1 MPSQPSTSSRWSST
15 IVLAAFLAHP
25 VFASLPMVDFT
36 RMGQVG
42 LAGAFAGLSLFS
54 NSTTLSFD
62 PSASSLLSRTGEGVL
77 TTIGTT
83 NSGGS
88 ISSGCA
94 INDIF
99 YFAGSFS
106 SISNT
111 SASNVASY
119 TPSSGTFTALGSNG
133 PNGPIYSLY
142 CDVSNS
148 QLWVGGHFT
157 SPGSSVAIWDTKS
170 NSWSAPSFKGFTGA
184 AGEVLSITPNSSEN
198 SLLFTGSFLTSFAEN
213 ATALNNTN
221 NPNIPYSPGAT
232 PFSSSLVPV
241 PLGGAEILGQ
251 PSSSNPQFNNILNIL
266 CPSGPDGPGNTW
278 LAANGNGAVVTVR
291 DFSSINAYGV
301 RLGNTFQSGYG
312 TTAFSVTSIPDNTVQ
327 TLSYVNPSTGQNM
340 TCTDSCPL
348 STDSSILYQ
357 DFIFTAPVTLTGMQI
372 TLSGWTGAAP
382 GLHMLQLLSS
392 GAFASAISSEN
403 TQSCFAP
410 NPSNTTSTGQWT
422 TENAVT
428 NIPATLQT
436 VLVSTFA
443 VGTPPSEAPSFTWQ
457 PYVSASGQYDVN
469 IVIPGCTDFEDCA
482 LRTSVQVTVF
492 PGEGTQPWVST
503 ISQQVQSDTTTLVY
517 SGPIVPSSTNFVITI
532 SMTLANNP
540 EGSGQNGQYDLV
552 AGNVALVL
560 TSANVSSAASESSGS
575 NPTASSSQRGFG
587 FFEWPLSSSASIDA
601 TGIIPN
607 TSRTSLDMVSIDLY
621 NALGAATSNTTSI
634 TAVAQHPSGTVYL
647 GGNFQ
652 LISGSTSGTSNI
664 VAFKSGSLIAL
675 PNSGL
680 NGPVTSLMLY
690 GDELYVGGSF
700 TDTNAAS
707 MQGKLKG
714 VAMYEV
720 SSNSWKA
727 MGAGV
732 DGVVAS
738 LALANEQIQVAGNF
752 TEVFNSSAAGVSAG
766 GLATW
771 DVHSG
776 SWVNS
781 GGFVVGNMT
790 FVGNSTLPAQGQ
802 EQTQIIAGIVQSMAE
817 YGASGFVMLSNGGS
831 SGPLVTPMG
840 AQLDISITNAS
851 APATT
856 AKRQLHSR
864 RGPSA
869 WMSHLKIGT
878 LFTRQT
884 ITTSSSTLPPAPPAP
899 APAVLAGAFWTN
911 VSTSHEVA
919 IIGGN
924 FSFSSSS
931 TTSSALAIYDP
942 VASSVSALAGAQ
954 INGVVRAVYID
965 QGQQL
970 FVGGEFNLTGTTAN
984 GLALYDL
991 SSQQWDTSSMQP
1003 LQPSAGSS
1011 VVVRSITSSTYK
1023 SDGVVIAGSFAQ
1035 AGSVSCQGICLFDTT
1050 LNQWSPLGNGI
1061 QGDVSSVSY
1070 AGNNQ
1075 EILIAAGSIILS
1087 NGSAANVAQYDFAN
1101 ATWAAVGDSSKIP
1114 GPVTAVEVNN
1124 GNSSSIFAAG
1134 RTADGSSSFMIFWD
1148 GISWNNVGAPLQSNT
1163 NISQLLMVPLL
1174 NTHSANSIVES
1185 DRMLMVS
1192 GALSDPSFGSA
1203 SSVLFDGSSFIPYM
1217 TTMTAQGALGS
1228 ISSLFYSFANFSFNQ
1243 QNFLA
1248 TGIVI
1253 LISIAIAAGV
1263 VFLLALIGILWTLL
1277 SRRDD
1282 KLSKYNVNEDEDDDS
1297 VQHRPSSLLE
1307 HINAATRTTILG
1319 ATLNNVSTEKEEA
1332 AKEATAT
1339 EPDPFG
1345 PDGSNYLRAE
1355 TPSDAVVGTM
1365 AAEQEFSRPA
1375 HARFSFDGT
1384 GEGELPLTA
1393 GLEVEVLDDRD
1404 AAWWYTRNPQTGQEG
1419 VVPAAYLY

>member
-1 MPSQPSTSSRWSST
+1 
-15 IVLAAFLAHP
+15 
-25 VFASLPMVDFT
+25 
-36 RMGQVG
+36 MGQVG
-42 LAGAFAGLSLFS
+42 LAGAFAGLSLF
-54 NSTTLSFD
+54 NNTTAVSFD
-62 PSASSLLSRTGEGVL
+62 PSTSSLLSRTGEGAL
-77 TTIGTT
+77 TTLGTT

-88 ISSGCA
+88 IDSGCA
-94 INDIF
+94 INGIF

-106 SISNT
+106 SIGNT
-111 SASNVASY
+111 SASNIASY
-119 TPSSGTFTALGSNG
+119 TPSSGVFAALGSNG
-133 PNGPIYSLY
+133 PDGQINSLY
-142 CDVSNS
+142 CDVSNT

-170 NSWSAPSFKGFTGA
+170 NSWSAPPFKGFSGA
-184 AGEVLSITPNSSEN
+184 AGEVLSITSNSSEN
-198 SLLFTGSFLTSFAEN
+198 SLLFAGSFLTSFASN

-241 PLGGAEILGQ
+241 PLDGAEILGE
-251 PSSSNPQFNNILNIL
+251 PSSSNPQFSNILNIL
-266 CPSGPDGPGNTW
+266 CPAGPDGPGNTW
-278 LAANGNGAVVTVR
+278 LAANGNGAVITVR

-312 TTAFSVTSIPDNTVQ
+312 TTTFSVTSIPDNTVQ

-340 TCTDSCPL
+340 TCAASCPL

-357 DFIFTAPVTLTGMQI
+357 DFIFTVPVTLTGMQI

-422 TENAVT
+422 TKDAVT
-428 NIPATLQT
+428 NIPGTLQT
-436 VLVSTFA
+436 VLVSTAA
-443 VGTPPSEAPSFTWQ
+443 VGTSPSEAPTFTWQ
-457 PYVSASGQYDVN
+457 PYVSASGQYDVYL
-469 IVIPGCTDFEDCA
+469 VIPGCADFQDCA

-492 PGEGTQPWVST
+492 PGGGTQPWVST
-503 ISQQVQSDTTTLVY
+503 VSQQVQSDTTALVY
-517 SGPIVPSSTNFVITI
+517 SGPIVPTSTNFVTTI
-532 SMTLANNP
+532 SMMLANNP
-540 EGSGQNGQYDLV
+540 EGGGQDGQYELV

-560 TSANVSSAASESSGS
+560 TSASVTSAVGSGSSAS
-575 NPTASSSQRGFG
+575 NSTTSSQHGFG

-601 TGIIPN
+601 TGTIPN
-607 TSRTSLDMVSIDLY
+607 TSETSLDMISIDLY
-621 NALGAATSNTTSI
+621 NALGATTSTTTSV

-652 LISGSTSGTSNI
+652 LISGSTNGVSNI
-664 VAFKSGSLIAL
+664 VASKSGSLISL
-675 PNSGL
+675 SNNGL
-680 NGPVTSLMLY
+680 NGPVTSIVLS

-700 TDTNAAS
+700 TDTNTAS
-707 MQGKLKG
+707 TQGKLQG
-714 VAMYEV
+714 VAIYDV

-732 DGVVAS
+732 NGVVTS
-738 LALANEQIQVAGNF
+738 LALSNGQILVAGNF
-752 TEVFNSSAAGVSAG
+752 TEALNSSAASVSAG
-766 GLATW
+766 GLAAW
-771 DVHSG
+771 DVNTG

-790 FVGNSTLPAQGQ
+790 FVGNGTLPATGQ
-802 EQTQIIAGIVQSMAE
+802 EQTQFVAGSVRTMAE
-817 YGASGFVMLSNGGS
+817 YGASGLVMLFNGGS
-831 SGPLVTPMG
+831 TGPQVTPMG
-840 AQLDISITNAS
+840 IQLQGSIANAS
-851 APATT
+851 SPATVT
-856 AKRQLHSR
+856 KRQPHIR

-869 WMSHLKIGT
+869 WISHLNIGT
-878 LFTRQT
+878 LFTRQST
-884 ITTSSSTLPPAPPAP
+884 ASSSSALPPSPPAP
-899 APAVLAGAFWTN
+899 APALLAGAFWTN

-919 IIGGN
+919 VIGGN

-931 TTSSALAIYDP
+931 TTSSAVAIYDP
-942 VASSVSALAGAQ
+942 VTSSISALAGAQ
-954 INGVVRAVYID
+954 INGVVRAIYVD
-965 QGQQL
+965 QKQQL
-970 FVGGEFNLTGTTAN
+970 FVGGEFNLTGTTAS

-991 SSQQWDTSSMQP
+991 SAQQWDTSSMQP

-1011 VVVRSITSSTYK
+1011 VVVRSITSTTYK
-1023 SDGVVIAGSFAQ
+1023 SDAVIVAGSFAQ
-1035 AGSVSCQGICLFDTT
+1035 AGSLSCQGICLFDTT
-1050 LNQWSPLGNGI
+1050 LNQWSQLGGGI
-1061 QGDVSSVSY
+1061 QGDISSVSY

-1075 EILIAAGSIILS
+1075 EILIAAGSITLS
-1087 NGSAANVAQYDFAN
+1087 GGSTNVAQYDFAN
-1101 ATWAAVGDSSKIP
+1101 TTWAAVGSGAELP

-1134 RTADGSSSFMIFWD
+1134 RTADGSSPFMMFWD
-1148 GISWNNVGAPLQSNT
+1148 GVSWNNVGSSLQGNT

-1174 NTHSANSIVES
+1174 NTHSANSIIES
-1185 DRMLMVS
+1185 DRMLMIS
-1192 GALSDPSFGSA
+1192 GALSDSSFGSA

-1217 TTMTAQGALGS
+1217 ATMTAQGALGS
-1228 ISSLFYSFANFSFNQ
+1228 ISSLFYSIANFSFTQ
-1243 QNFLA
+1243 QQFLA

-1282 KLSKYNVNEDEDDDS
+1282 RLAKYNTSDDDDDDS

-1319 ATLNNVSTEKEEA
+1319 APSPLNAVGVEKEEA
-1332 AKEATAT
+1332 VREASA

-1365 AAEQEFSRPA
+1365 AAEEEFSRPA
-1375 HARFSFDGT
+1375 HARYSFDGT

>member
-1 MPSQPSTSSRWSST
+1 
-15 IVLAAFLAHP
+15 
-25 VFASLPMVDFT
+25 
-36 RMGQVG
+36 MGQVG
-42 LAGAFAGLSLFS
+42 LAGAFAGLSLF
-54 NSTTLSFD
+54 NNTTAVTFD
-62 PSASSLLSRTGEGVL
+62 PSVSSLLARTGDGAL
-77 TTIGTT
+77 TTLGTT
-83 NSGGS
+83 NAGGS
-88 ISSGCA
+88 IQSGCA

-106 SISNT
+106 SIGNT
-111 SASNVASY
+111 SMSASNIASY
-119 TPSSGTFTALGSNG
+119 TPSSGVFTALGSNG

-142 CDVSNS
+142 CDVSTS
-148 QLWVGGHFT
+148 QLWVGGYFT

-170 NSWSAPSFKGFTGA
+170 NSWSAPPFKGFIGDG
-184 AGEVLSITPNSSEN
+184 GEVFSITSNASEN
-198 SLLFTGSFLTSFAEN
+198 SLFFTGSFLTSFAAN

-241 PLGGAEILGQ
+241 PLEGAEILGQ
-251 PSSSNPQFNNILNIL
+251 PSSSDPQFSNISNIL
-266 CPSGPDGPGNTW
+266 CPAGPDGPDNTW
-278 LAANGNGAVVTVR
+278 LAANGNGAVITIR

-301 RLGNTFQSGYG
+301 RLGNTFQSGFG
-312 TTAFSVTSIPDNTVQ
+312 TTTFSVTSIPDNTVQ

-340 TCTDSCPL
+340 TCTTTCPL

-357 DFIFTAPVTLTGMQI
+357 DFIFTAPVTLTGIQI
-372 TLSGWTGAAP
+372 TLSGWTGEAP

-392 GAFASAISSEN
+392 GAFASSN
-403 TQSCFAP
+403 GNLKSCFSP

-422 TENAVT
+422 MKDAVT

-436 VLVSTFA
+436 VQVSTVA
-443 VGTPPSEAPSFTWQ
+443 AGTSPSQAPSFTWQ
-457 PYVSASGQYDVN
+457 PYVSASGQYDVYL
-469 IVIPGCTDFEDCA
+469 VIPGCADFQDCP

-492 PGEGTQPWVST
+492 PGGGTQPWVST
-503 ISQQVQSDTTTLVY
+503 VSQQVQSDTTTLVY
-517 SGPIVPSSTNFVITI
+517 SGPIVPSSTNFVTTV

-540 EGSGQNGQYDLV
+540 EGTGQDGEYELV
-552 AGNVALVL
+552 AGDVALVL
-560 TSANVSSAASESSGS
+560 TSASVTSAAGSGS
-575 NPTASSSQRGFG
+575 FGSNATGNSQHGFG
-587 FFEWPLSSSASIDA
+587 FFEWPLDSSASIDS
-601 TGIIPN
+601 TGTIPN
-607 TSRTSLDMVSIDLY
+607 TSETSLDMISIGLY
-621 NALGAATSNTTSI
+621 NALGATTSTTTSI

-652 LISGSTSGTSNI
+652 LISGSTNGVSNF
-664 VAFKSGSLIAL
+664 VAFKSGSFISP
-675 PNSGL
+675 PNNGL
-680 NGPVTSLMLY
+680 NGPVTSFVLIGNELY
-690 GDELYVGGSF
+690 G
-700 TDTNAAS
+700 
-707 MQGKLKG
+707 KLQG
-714 VAMYEV
+714 VAIYNV

-732 DGVVAS
+732 NGVVNS
-738 LALANEQIQVAGNF
+738 LALANGQIVVAGNF
-752 TEVFNSSAAGVSAG
+752 TEALNSSAAGVPAS

-771 DVHSG
+771 NVGTG

-790 FVGNSTLPAQGQ
+790 FIGNGTLPASGQ
-802 EQTQIIAGIVQSMAE
+802 KQTQFVAGNVRTMAE
-817 YGASGFVMLSNGGS
+817 YGSSGLVMLSSGGS
-831 SGPLVTPMG
+831 TGPVVTPMG
-840 AQLDISITNAS
+840 IQLTSSVANVS
-851 APATT
+851 SPATVT
-856 AKRQLHSR
+856 KRH
-864 RGPSA
+864 PHVPPY
-869 WMSHLKIGT
+869 HLP
-878 LFTRQT
+878 
-884 ITTSSSTLPPAPPAP
+884 PPAPG
-899 APAVLAGAFWTN
+899 PAVLAGAFWTN
-911 VSTSHEVA
+911 ISTSHQVA

-931 TTSSALAIYDP
+931 TTSSAVAIYDP
-942 VASSVSALAGAQ
+942 VASSISALTGAQ
-954 INGVVRAVYID
+954 INGVVRAVYVD
-965 QGQQL
+965 QKQQL
-970 FVGGEFNLTGTTAN
+970 FVGGEFNLTGTSAS

-991 SSQQWDTSSMQP
+991 SAQQWDTSSMQP

-1011 VVVRSITSSTYK
+1011 VVVRSITSSMYK
-1023 SDGVVIAGSFAQ
+1023 SDAVIVAGSFAQ
-1035 AGSVSCQGICLFDTT
+1035 GSVSCQAICLFDTT
-1050 LNQWSPLGNGI
+1050 LNQWSTLGSGI
-1061 QGDVSSVSY
+1061 KGDISSVSY

-1075 EILIAAGSIILS
+1075 ETLIAAGSITLD
-1087 NGSAANVAQYDFAN
+1087 GSTTNVAQYNFAN
-1101 ATWAAVGDSSKIP
+1101 STWAAIGNSAEIP
-1114 GPVTAVEVNN
+1114 GPVTAVTVNN

-1134 RTADGSSSFMIFWD
+1134 RTNDGSSPFMMFWD
-1148 GISWNNVGAPLQSNT
+1148 GISWSSVGSSLQGTT

-1174 NTHSANSIVES
+1174 NTHSANSIIES
-1185 DRMLMVS
+1185 DRMLMIT
-1192 GALSDPSFGSA
+1192 GALSDSSFGSA

-1217 TTMTAQGALGS
+1217 ATVTAQGAFGS
-1228 ISSLFYSFANFSFNQ
+1228 ISSLFYSLANFSFTQ
-1243 QNFLA
+1243 QQFLA

-1282 KLSKYNVNEDEDDDS
+1282 RVAKYNASDDDDDDNS

-1319 ATLNNVSTEKEEA
+1319 APGSLHMVSAEKDEA
-1332 AKEATAT
+1332 ARKATTA

-1365 AAEQEFSRPA
+1365 AAEEEFTRPA
-1375 HARFSFDGT
+1375 HARYSFDGM